1 MNLTSDREGLILMPS
16 DAPDLARMRAEMLM
30 QDEPVYGNDGM
41 GMFQRDPNMQ
51 QVGLFGKKPPKPPPV
66 ELADPSRRSFFK
78 LPMQDQLPAVIPSP
92 MAPKP
97 GGLPVAPSQ
106 PSPEALMPPTPNVAP
121 PAPAPEQQ
129 QPGVL
134 ETLAEKALNTPMT
147 RRGFLET
154 TAKSAASQALRP
166 KLDLGL
172 FNESPLT
179 SALTDKETYDSG
191 MLASTAA
198 DFVKRQLSGPAFHDA
213 VDQLKSILENDR
225 PEYVELLDEEP
236 STIFH
241 LFDPYMDELDPELDT
256 QIHNVYR
263 NLLNLDKLAAE
274 SGIPANVFR
283 AHGINEEAMLTPLH
297 QVSSGMDSLY
307 RGIVREGDTE
317 SALDSVKEFLTD
329 EKMDAVISDIVK
341 SLPNDPTDD
350 DITEAASDAYD
361 VLQNEFITSYLTNR
375 SYSLRD
381 YEDNPKT
388 NKTLYDEIFNVAT
401 HELSGAGE
409 SVWGIAQDFIGPFD
423 ALIEENI
430 RNRLEGK
437 PLTNLGEYADD
448 TDISSIAA
456 PYEVKIVDPGWY
468 IINKTT
474 GKAVN
479 TWPFDSEEQ
488 AIESRTLFGKPEAEY
503 DVIKYDKSMINKQ
516 R

>member
-1 MNLTSDREGLILMPS
+1 MPS

-41 GMFQRDPNMQ
+41 DMFQRDPNMQ
-51 QVGLFGKKPPKPPPV
+51 QIGLFGKKPPKPPPV
-66 ELADPSRRSFFK
+66 ELADPSKRAFFK

-97 GGLPVAPSQ
+97 GGLPVVPSQ

-121 PAPAPEQQ
+121 SVPAPEQQ

-154 TAKSAASQALRP
+154 AAKSAASQALRP
-166 KLDLGL
+166 KLDLGT

-198 DFVKRQLSGPAFHDA
+198 DFVKKQLTGDAFYDA
-213 VDQLKSILENDR
+213 VDQLKSILEDER

-241 LFDPYMDELDPELDT
+241 LMDPYMDELDPELDA
-256 QIHNVYR
+256 QIHKVYR

-274 SGIPANVFR
+274 TGIPANVFR

-297 QVSSGMDSLY
+297 RVSSGMDSLY
-307 RGIVREGDTE
+307 RGIVRDGDADY
-317 SALDSVKEFLTD
+317 ALDAVREFLTD
-329 EKMDAVISDIVK
+329 DKMNAVISDIVK
-341 SLPNDPTDD
+341 NLPDNPTED
-350 DITEAASDAYD
+350 DIINAASDAYD
-361 VLQNEFITSYLTNR
+361 VLKDEFITDRVTNEQ
-375 SYSLRD
+375 YEPRD
-381 YEDNPKT
+381 YEDDPKT
-388 NKTLYDEIFNVAT
+388 NKTLYDEIFNVGT
-401 HELSGAGE
+401 RELSGPGE
-409 SVWGIAQDFIGPFD
+409 SVWGMAQDFVGPFD
-423 ALIEENI
+423 AFIEENI
-430 RNRLEGK
+430 RNRLKGK
-437 PLTNLGEYADD
+437 PLTSLGEYADD

-503 DVIKYDKSMINKQ
+503 DVIKYDKNMINKQ

>member
-1 MNLTSDREGLILMPS
+1 MPS

-41 GMFQRDPNMQ
+41 DMFQRDPNMQ
-51 QVGLFGKKPPKPPPV
+51 QIGLFGKKPPKPPPV
-66 ELADPSRRSFFK
+66 ELADPSRRAFFK

-97 GGLPVAPSQ
+97 GGLPVVPSQ
-106 PSPEALMPPTPNVAP
+106 PSPEALMPPTPNVTP

-134 ETLAEKALNTPMT
+134 ETLAEKALSTPMT

-154 TAKSAASQALRP
+154 AAKSAASQALRP
-166 KLDLGL
+166 KLDLGT

-198 DFVKRQLSGPAFHDA
+198 DFVKKQLSSSAFHDA
-213 VDQLKSILENDR
+213 VDQLKSILKDER

-241 LFDPYMDELDPELDT
+241 LLDPYMDPLDPELDA
-256 QIHNVYR
+256 QINKVYHD
-263 NLLNLDKLAAE
+263 LLNVDKLAAE

-283 AHGINEEAMLTPLH
+283 AHGINEDAMLTPLH
-297 QVSSGMDSLY
+297 QISSHMDNLY

-317 SALDSVKEFLTD
+317 SALDIVKEFLTD
-329 EKMDAVISDIVK
+329 EKMDTVISNIVK
-341 SLPNDPTDD
+341 SLPNNPTDD
-350 DITEAASDAYD
+350 DIAEATREVYAE
-361 VLQNEFITSYLTNR
+361 LQHEFTTSYLTNR
-375 SYSLRD
+375 PYSPRD

-409 SVWGIAQDFIGPFD
+409 SVWGIAQDFIGPFE
-423 ALIEENI
+423 AFIEENI
-430 RNRLEGK
+430 RNRLKGK
-437 PLTNLGEYADD
+437 PLTNLGEYED
-448 TDISSIAA
+448 
-456 PYEVKIVDPGWY
+456 
-468 IINKTT
+468 
-474 GKAVN
+474 
-479 TWPFDSEEQ
+479 
-488 AIESRTLFGKPEAEY
+488 
-503 DVIKYDKSMINKQ
+503 
-516 R
+516 

>member
-1 MNLTSDREGLILMPS
+1 MQSDT
-16 DAPDLARMRAEMLM
+16 PDLARMRAEMLM
-30 QDEPVYGNDGM
+30 QDQPVYGNDGM
-41 GMFQRDPNMQ
+41 DMFQGDPNMQ
-51 QVGLFGKKPPKPPPV
+51 PVGLFGKKPPKPPPV
-66 ELADPSRRSFFK
+66 ELADPARRAFFK

-92 MAPKP
+92 IAPKP
-97 GGLPVAPSQ
+97 GNLPVVPSQ

-121 PAPAPEQQ
+121 PEQQ

-134 ETLAEKALNTPMT
+134 ETLAEKALSTPMT

-166 KLDLGL
+166 KIDLGT

-179 SALTDKETYDSG
+179 SALTNKETYDSD

-198 DFVKRQLSGPAFHDA
+198 QFVKKQLSGPQFDA
-213 VDQLKSILENDR
+213 AVEKLKAILEDER

-241 LFDPYMDELDPELDT
+241 LMDPYMDELDPELDT

-274 SGIPANVFR
+274 TGIPANVFR

-297 QVSSGMDSLY
+297 RVSNGMDSLY
-307 RGIVREGDTE
+307 RGIVRDGDADY
-317 SALDSVKEFLTD
+317 ALDAVREFLTD
-329 EKMDAVISDIVK
+329 DKMNAVISDIVK
-341 SLPNDPTDD
+341 SLPDNPTDD
-350 DITEAASDAYD
+350 DIVSAASDAYD
-361 VLQNEFITSYLTNR
+361 ALKDEFITDRVTNEQ
-375 SYSLRD
+375 YEPRD
-381 YEDNPKT
+381 YEDDPKT
-388 NKTLYDEIFNVAT
+388 NKTLYDEIFNVGT
-401 HELSGAGE
+401 RELSGPGE
-409 SVWGIAQDFIGPFD
+409 SVWGMAQDFIGPFD
-423 ALIEENI
+423 AFIEENI
-430 RNRLEGK
+430 RNKLEDK
-437 PLTNLGEYADD
+437 PLTSLNEYADD
-448 TDISSIAA
+448 TDISSLAV

-468 IINKTT
+468 IINKAT

-479 TWPFDSEEQ
+479 TWPFKSEEQ